1 MAPLYH
7 FDEFVLD
14 PNAFVLMRAG
24 RIVPLE
30 PKAFDLL
37 RYLLDHSNAVV
48 TKRELLDALWKDAAV
63 TENVLARLI
72 VMIRRALQD
81 DPRQARYVKTVP
93 RRGYTFIASSL
104 RKITAPRVPVT
115 TLDRAAAT
123 PAAIAVLPFVDT
135 SGDPAAVYFSD
146 GISEDILNALS
157 HDHALRVAARSSS
170 FVFRGG
176 TIDVREIAERL
187 RVEFVLDGSVRRT
200 EDRVR
205 VTAQLIDAATGYQV
219 WSRQFD
225 RNLTDIFAV
234 QDEIATAVASSI
246 RETFRHDGDQ
256 SAIGAA
262 SPVRPRRPPLNM
274 EAYESFLKGR
284 YLTHQRFVVMA
295 EARDCFRRAIA
306 LSPSFAPAYA
316 ALAENYGLCAL
327 YSALPPTEAF
337 LAMRRFAEEACANDP
352 DSAEPHRLLAAVAL
366 WFEWNVEASERHL
379 REALA
384 LEPDHVGAL
393 TFAATLSAQR
403 RQPEHAWARIEQA
416 LRLDPLGAETRT
428 WSLVVAWLT
437 GEFEHQIRES
447 TQLIAEHPG
456 YGDAYRWRSMAYTI
470 CGDYA
475 RARADLE
482 TFGALTNGHLYTAV
496 GLGTVAARESKTA
509 EAREIID
516 RLLEQSTRA
525 WVPPMAFGQ
534 IEQQLGN
541 YDAALDW
548 YERAYRTRDFLLS
561 ALHVDPQFRL
571 LPPGQAHP
579 IDKHPRWETL
589 LDKIGIASTASGKLQ
604 PTSGPGA

>member
-24 RIVPLE
+24 RPVPLE

-37 RYLLDHSNAVV
+37 RYLLDRSNAVV

-63 TENVLARLI
+63 TENVLARLV
-72 VMIRRALQD
+72 VMIRKALQD

-93 RRGYTFIASSL
+93 RRGYTFVAGSL
-104 RKITAPRVPVT
+104 RRVAARVPVAT
-115 TLDRAAAT
+115 PARAAAA
-123 PAAIAVLPFVDT
+123 PVAIAVLPFVDA
-135 SGDPAAVYFSD
+135 SGDPAAAYFSD
-146 GISEDILNALS
+146 GISEDILNALG

-170 FVFRGG
+170 FAFRGG
-176 TIDVREIAERL
+176 MIDARTVAERL

-200 EDRVR
+200 ENRVR
-205 VTAQLIDAATGYQV
+205 VTARLVDAATGYQV
-219 WSRQFD
+219 WSRRFD
-225 RNLTDIFAV
+225 RDLTDIFAV
-234 QDEIATAVASSI
+234 QDEIATAVAYSI
-246 RETFRHDGDQ
+246 RETLRSDSDEQ
-256 SAIGAA
+256 TAVGAVSRA
-262 SPVRPRRPPLNM
+262 KRRRPPLNL

-284 YLTHQRFVVMA
+284 HLTHQRFVVMG

-306 LSPSFAPAYA
+306 LDASFAPAYA

-337 LAMRRFAEEACANDP
+337 LAMRRFAEEASANDP

-366 WFEWNVEASERHL
+366 WFEWNVDASERHL
-379 REALA
+379 RKALA

-393 TFAATLSAQR
+393 TFAATLAAQR
-403 RQPEHAWARIEQA
+403 RQPERAWTMIEQA

-437 GEFEHQIRES
+437 AEFERQIRES

-456 YGDAYRWRSMAYTI
+456 YGDAYRWRSMAYTV

-509 EAREIID
+509 EARDIID

-548 YERAYRTRDFLLS
+548 YERAYRARDFLLS

-571 LPPGQAHP
+571 LPPGQARP
-579 IDKHPRWETL
+579 IGTHPRWAAL
-589 LDKIGIASTASGKLQ
+589 LDKIGIASTA
-604 PTSGPGA
+604 